1 VILEYDYSPVGPYR
15 EYVTMGGVVGLGRVD
30 VPGESSSSSL
40 CLGQWGT
47 DLYVSTAIAE
57 DVCRRAWGVPAQ
69 VANIEF
75 EEDGEDLVD
84 GPGDDDDDDDDD
96 EGGGGGRMRKFVLSG
111 WGNARI
117 LGDGDGEGDV
127 ARNARRRYGNVPIFW
142 TPTIK
147 ALWAPI
153 LLPLGGKRGGGE
165 DETTS
170 GGREEGPLPLHKLRL
185 SASALGLRRCRRM
198 RSAGEVPLG
207 FALVVDNV
215 LIEIGERIAPGSS

>member
-1 VILEYDYSPVGPYR
+1 
-15 EYVTMGGVVGLGRVD
+15 
-30 VPGESSSSSL
+30 
-40 CLGQWGT
+40 
-47 DLYVSTAIAE
+47 
-57 DVCRRAWGVPAQ
+57 
-69 VANIEF
+69 
-75 EEDGEDLVD
+75 
-84 GPGDDDDDDDDD
+84 
-96 EGGGGGRMRKFVLSG
+96 MRKFVLSG

-117 LGDGDGEGDV
+117 LGDGDGEGDG

-153 LLPLGGKRGGGE
+153 LLPLGGKRSGGE

-170 GGREEGPLPLHKLRL
+170 GGREEELLPLHKLRL
-185 SASALGLRRCRRM
+185 SASSALRLRRCRRM

-215 LIEIGERIAPGSS
+215 LIEIRERIAPGSI